1 MNNSNHPL
9 LHWIPNKL
17 IVSDN
22 TIFVEW
28 VYLGG
33 ERFEDPF
40 FEETIQKCKKHP
52 YNSSFYKSVSSL
64 ENLIEWS
71 SQIISVELKA
81 LIFHVSRCG
90 STMLSQSLASS
101 AGNVIISE
109 VPIIDEILRSD
120 TINVLKKNA
129 LLQAV
134 IRLLGQKRFIY
145 ENSLVIKLDA
155 WHIFNAVQF
164 RAIFPL
170 IPFILLYRNPAEV
183 LESHSKLRGM
193 HMVPHLLPPHTYGLQ
208 ENQIKSV
215 SLQQYGALVLEKYFE
230 AFLDFYSVDL
240 GSTIYNYKQ
249 GMQNILFHFLAT
261 IDLNYSLEGI
271 ENMNNRLKTHSKK
284 ATIVFSGDSKIDHPL
299 DIDMLKVI
307 QLYNKLEDLRNK
319 TKMKTKNQAFTK

>member
-1 MNNSNHPL
+1 MNNKDHPL
-9 LHWIPNKL
+9 LHWVPNKL
-17 IVSDN
+17 IDKGT
-22 TIFVEW
+22 TIYIEW
-28 VYLGG
+28 IFLGG
-33 ERFEDPF
+33 ERFDEPF
-40 FEETIQKCKKHP
+40 FEETVQVCKKHP
-52 YNSSFYKSVSSL
+52 YNSNIYKSVSSI
-64 ENLIEWS
+64 ESVIEWS
-71 SQIISVELKA
+71 RQIFSVELKA
-81 LIFHVSRCG
+81 FIFHVSRCG
-90 STMLSQSLASS
+90 STMLSQSLACVPQ
-101 AGNVIISE
+101 NIIITE
-109 VPIIDEILRSD
+109 APIIDEIIRSNSL
-120 TINVLKKNA
+120 TVIRKIA

-134 IRLLGQKRFIY
+134 IRFLGQKRFTY
-145 ENSLVIKLDA
+145 ETNLIIKLDA
-155 WHIFNAVQF
+155 WHIFNAREL

-170 IPFILLYRNPAEV
+170 IPFSLLYRNPAEV
-183 LESHSKLRGM
+183 LESHAKLRGM
-193 HMVPHLLPPHTYGLQ
+193 HMVPNLLPLHTYGLD
-208 ENQIKSV
+208 ENQMTTV